1 MNVEKLIMI
10 KYGELSTKKDNIKV
24 FIDKLNSNV
33 SKKLA
38 DYNVSI
44 SKNKVRMFIDIKDYN
59 EVEII
64 SKLKEV
70 FGIHSIVVC
79 YKCNKSIEDINILA
93 KELIE
98 KENITTFKVETNRA
112 DKSFKYN
119 SLEVSKMVGAYLLK
133 NVNGLKVDVH
143 NPEITLHV
151 EIRDDNTYLYT
162 KEIKGLGGYPVGIQ
176 GKGLL
181 MLSGGIDSPVAGFLA
196 SKRGIDIDCIYFD
209 SPPHTSLEAKNK
221 VITLAKKL
229 CNYGSNINLYVIP
242 FTEIQLAIYKNIERT
257 YMITILRRMMYR
269 ISERVAKMTKSRII
283 INGESIGQVAS
294 QTLNSMYVINN
305 VTSYPVIRPV
315 ACLDK
320 LEIIEIAKNIDTY
333 ETSILPYEDCC
344 TIFVPAHPVI
354 NPVKEKCHEYES
366 LIDYEN
372 LIYKAVKNDEII
384 VIKNEEEL
392 EFKDLL

>member
-1 MNVEKLIMI
+1 MI

-38 DYNVSI
+38 DYDVSI
-44 SKNKVRMFIDIKDYN
+44 RKNKVRMFIDIKDYN
-59 EVEII
+59 EVDII

-93 KELIE
+93 KELID

-133 NVNGLKVDVH
+133 NLNDLKVDVH

-229 CNYGSNINLYVIP
+229 CNYGNNINLYVIP
-242 FTEIQLAIYKNIERT
+242 FTEIQLAIYKNIEPT

-344 TIFVPAHPVI
+344 TIFVPKHPVI
-354 NPVKEKCHEYES
+354 NPNLDKCIYFET
-366 LIDYEN
+366 LIDYEK
-372 LIYKAVKNDEII
+372 LIDEAIENMTKIDVKNYQTNSSEY
-384 VIKNEEEL
+384 L
-392 EFKDLL
+392 

>member
-1 MNVEKLIMI
+1 MI

-38 DYNVSI
+38 DYDVSI

-59 EVEII
+59 EVDII

-93 KELIE
+93 KELID

-133 NVNGLKVDVH
+133 NLNDLKVDVH

-229 CNYGSNINLYVIP
+229 CNYGNNINLYVIP
-242 FTEIQLAIYKNIERT
+242 FTEIQLAIYKNIEPT

-333 ETSILPYEDCC
+333 EISILPYEDCC
-344 TIFVPAHPVI
+344 TIFVPKHPVI
-354 NPVKEKCHEYES
+354 NPNLDKCIYFET
-366 LIDYEN
+366 LIDYEK
-372 LIYKAVKNDEII
+372 LIDEAIENMTKIDVKNYQTNSSEY
-384 VIKNEEEL
+384 L
-392 EFKDLL
+392 